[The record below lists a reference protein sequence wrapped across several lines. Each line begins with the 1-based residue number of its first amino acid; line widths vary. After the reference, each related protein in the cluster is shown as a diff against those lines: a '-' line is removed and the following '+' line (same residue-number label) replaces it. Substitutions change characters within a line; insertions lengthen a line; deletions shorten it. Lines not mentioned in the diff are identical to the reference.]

1 MLISKL
7 ILHNW
12 KNFQNVSVD
21 LTQRVFMVGANASG
35 KSNLLD
41 VIRFLRDLVKQA
53 GGLQHA
59 IDERG
64 GVSKIRCLSAR
75 RQTDITIE
83 VHLAAEPDQEVE
95 WIYKLTFK
103 HSGGGIF
110 KNQATIVEE
119 KVWSQQENRWV
130 LERTAQSPQED
141 GETLKFTHLEQPNSN
156 TQFREIYRFFQE
168 IQYLHIIPQLV
179 RDADS
184 YMFSAKKEDYYGR
197 NLLDKVNKT
206 TSKTRDA
213 YIRRINEVLK
223 FAVPQLKQL
232 QFIKDERGIP
242 HLEAIYVHWRAKGAK
257 QQEEQFSDGTLRLI
271 GFLWALLD
279 GQETILLEEP
289 ELYLHAAII
298 QQLPE
303 FVSKLQRRKNKTRQ
317 VLITTHSYDLLTNAG
332 IGTDEVLV
340 LEPTQ
345 EGTIVRRV
353 DTITEIQNYLSAGFS
368 MAEAVFPVVAPKQ
381 IEQILQIEMWK

>member
-21 LTQRVFMVGANASG
+21 LTPRIFMVGANASG

-41 VIRFLRDLVKQA
+41 VIRFLRDIVKQA

-83 VHLAAEPDQEVE
+83 AHLAAEPDQEVE

-156 TQFREIYRFFQE
+156 TRFREIYRFFQE

-197 NLLDKVNKT
+197 NLLDKFNKT
-206 TSKTRDA
+206 PSKTRDA

-298 QQLPE
+298 KQLPE

-317 VLITTHSYDLLTNAG
+317 VLITTHSYDLLTNEG
-332 IGTDEVLV
+332 IGPDEVLV

>member
-1 MLISKL
+1 MIISKL

-12 KNFQNVSVD
+12 KNFQNVSID
-21 LTQRVFMVGANASG
+21 LTQRAFIVGANASG

-59 IDERG
+59 VDERG
-64 GVSKIRCLSAR
+64 GVSKIRCLAAR
-75 RQTDITIE
+75 RQPDVTIE
-83 VHLAAEPDQEVE
+83 VHLAEEPNQEIE
-95 WIYKLTFK
+95 WMYKLTFK

-110 KNQATIVEE
+110 KNRAKIVEE
-119 KVWSQQENRWV
+119 KVWSQKENKWV

-141 GETLKFTHLEQPNSN
+141 TETLKFTHLEQPNSN
-156 TQFREIYRFFQE
+156 ALFRDIYHFFQE

-197 NLLDKVNKT
+197 NLLDKINKT
-206 TSKTRDA
+206 ASNTREA

-298 QQLPE
+298 KQLPE
-303 FVSKLQRRKNKTRQ
+303 FVSKLQRRKNRIRQ
-317 VLITTHSYDLLTNAG
+317 VMITTHSYDLLTNEG
-332 IGTDEVLV
+332 IGADEVIL
-340 LEPTQ
+340 LETTK
-345 EGTIVRRV
+345 EGTVVKRV
-353 DTITEIQNYLSAGFS
+353 DTIEEIQKYLFAGFS
-368 MAEAVFPVVAPKQ
+368 MAEAVFPAVAPKN